1 MAEYVLET
9 KNLTKKYGSHEVVK
23 SISLHIPKGSIYG
36 LIGKNGA
43 GKSTFMKMI
52 CGIAN
57 PTNGE
62 IYLFGNKNKEKE
74 ISGQD
79 RIGSLIENPGIYG
92 NMSVY
97 ENLKIKAVAMG
108 VFHEERIREIIEL
121 VGLSEAKKKKV
132 KKYST
137 GMKQRL
143 GIALALI
150 GSPDF
155 LILDEPINGLDPQ
168 GIAEMRCL
176 IERLS
181 LERKMTI
188 LISSHILEELYKVVT
203 HIGII
208 HEGELIFELTK
219 EELDHRCEKKIKIVT
234 SEVAKASSCLEK
246 IGINQ
251 YTIYSNDT
259 IFIYNCNS
267 CIQEINKALIM
278 ADIPVNEVCVQ
289 NDNLEEFFL
298 QITEGSMKS

>member
-1 MAEYVLET
+1 MAEYILET
-9 KNLTKKYGSHEVVK
+9 KNLTKKYGSYEAVK
-23 SISLHIPKGSIYG
+23 SISMHIPKGAIYG

-43 GKSTFMKMI
+43 GKSTFMKMV
-52 CGIAN
+52 CGNAN

-62 IYLFGNKNKEKE
+62 VTLFGNKNKENE
-74 ISGQD
+74 ISGKS
-79 RIGSLIENPGIYG
+79 RIGALIEYPGIYG
-92 NMSVY
+92 NMSAY
-97 ENLKIKAVAMG
+97 ENLKMKALAMG
-108 VFHEERIREIIEL
+108 VYQEARIHEIIEL

-132 KKYST
+132 KNYSM

-168 GIAEMRCL
+168 GIVEVRCL

-181 LERKMTI
+181 TEGKITI

-208 HEGELIFELTK
+208 HGGELLLEVSK

-234 SEVAKASSCLEK
+234 SQVERASSCLEN

-251 YTIYSNDT
+251 YTIYSSDT
-259 IFIYNCNS
+259 IYIYNCNS
-267 CIQEINKALIM
+267 RIQEINKALVM
-278 ADIPVNEVCVQ
+278 ADIPVNEVSVQ